1 MTIPPLQTK
10 NDVCD
15 DAGMVCSLTSFHY
28 STAVVVVVAV
38 DVAELLVG
46 CDGDDDVAFDVVAA
60 AVVVA
65 AVDYC
70 LSLTIAAGYAS
81 YVYYWA
87 SRRHGKRTVVALV
100 L

>member
-60 AVVVA
+60 VVVVVVSDVVVVVVA
-65 AVDYC
+65 KPELNLLEDVNE
-70 LSLTIAAGYAS
+70 SLNQA
-81 YVYYWA
+81 
-87 SRRHGKRTVVALV
+87 
-100 L
+100 